1 MFCQVTLHDTNAEK
15 TVFSGEIS
23 LLSSGPLPE
32 IKSDEHKLQYA
43 KERER
48 VLRSKN
54 LLLDLEVQAVNVGKR
69 LEVKV
74 TAMKSEFHFTSDIL
88 EEMHFIKSFK

>member
-43 KERER
+43 KERECLE
-48 VLRSKN
+48 VKIYCK
-54 LLLDLEVQAVNVGKR
+54 LDLEVQAVNGR
-69 LEVKV
+69 
-74 TAMKSEFHFTSDIL
+74 
-88 EEMHFIKSFK
+88 